1 MWDFN
6 IKGNNVFWESN
17 TCQRAFPD
25 IPITTKRF
33 QKQNNFRE
41 NSQPIP
47 PDQQGTTEQNVAMIQ
62 SPGRGERHA
71 CYNLGSCILLLLL
84 VLVIA
89 SFSNSSNIF
98 AQKFL
103 CSEITH
109 PPFIGGHSEFCNIC
123 KRFEGNNKDADFK
136 SKLITS
142 FHFAHSQNFR
152 YKIEDHIMFLFVS
165 CFEESR
171 R

>member
-1 MWDFN
+1 M
-6 IKGNNVFWESN
+6 
-17 TCQRAFPD
+17 
-25 IPITTKRF
+25 
-33 QKQNNFRE
+33 
-41 NSQPIP
+41 
-47 PDQQGTTEQNVAMIQ
+47 
-62 SPGRGERHA
+62 
-71 CYNLGSCILLLLL
+71 LLL

-89 SFSNSSNIF
+89 SFSNSSKVF
-98 AQKFL
+98 TQKFI
-103 CSEITH
+103 CSEITYSA
-109 PPFIGGHSEFCNIC
+109 FIGGHSEFCNIC

-142 FHFAHSQNFR
+142 LHFAHSQNFH